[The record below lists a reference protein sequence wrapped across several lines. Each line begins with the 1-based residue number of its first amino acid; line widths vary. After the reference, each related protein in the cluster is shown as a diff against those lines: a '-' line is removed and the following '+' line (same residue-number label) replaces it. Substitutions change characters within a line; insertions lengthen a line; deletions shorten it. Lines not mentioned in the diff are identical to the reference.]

1 MVWNHR
7 RPDICTGRAVEDS
20 MTPTSGFR
28 PLLLMLLLVA
38 LVAAPG
44 CAAIAG
50 IFKAGVWV
58 GVVMAVVVIA
68 IVLFLVSRIA
78 R

>member
-1 MVWNHR
+1 MVWNER
-7 RPDICTGRAVEDS
+7 RPDICTGRVAEGS
-20 MTPTSGFR
+20 MRPTNGFR

-68 IVLFLVSRIA
+68 IVLFVVSRVA